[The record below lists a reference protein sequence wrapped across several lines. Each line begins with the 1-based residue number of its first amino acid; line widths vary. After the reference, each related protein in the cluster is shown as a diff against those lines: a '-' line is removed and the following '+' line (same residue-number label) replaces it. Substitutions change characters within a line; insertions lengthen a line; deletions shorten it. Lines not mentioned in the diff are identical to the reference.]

1 MSLTAVG
8 AAMAQENEALAELAT
23 AMSRRSRLD
32 ALLVEA
38 LTAPG
43 MALPEL
49 NRIVQFVESGDL
61 AESQRVIDD
70 NRGQR

>member
-1 MSLTAVG
+1 MSLIAVG
-8 AAMAQENEALAELAT
+8 AAMAEENEIVEQLAM

-49 NRIVQFVESGDL
+49 GRIVDFVASGDL
-61 AESQRVIDD
+61 AQSQRVIDD
-70 NRGQR
+70 NRSQS